1 MNPDRSSKPI
11 PSGRFSPLR
20 YPGGKGKLAAFVAD
34 VVKTNKLSDGL
45 YVEPYAGGAA
55 VAWELLLTGV
65 VRKVAI
71 NDVSWPI
78 YAFWKSVLE
87 RTDDLVA
94 LIRDTPV
101 TVETRARMKDAF
113 MRRSN
118 LGELDTAFATFFLN
132 RTNRSGILTGGM
144 IGGKAQTGAWKLDAR
159 YNKDELI
166 DRILRIARMRRR
178 ISVTQMDAVQFLRAH
193 ASTWGPRTLVYLD
206 PPYFDKGPDLYPNYY
221 KHGDHAGVAVAVR
234 ELRGI
239 PWIVSYDD
247 VRPIHDLYAGSTWLQ
262 YTIGYSARER
272 VRGREAMFSSAGLTL
287 PSAAGSMVELER
299 WESQSERPYHL
310 PREGY
315 ATVCQEEP
323 GLLTARA

>member
-1 MNPDRSSKPI
+1 MSSDRSSKPI

-65 VRKVAI
+65 VRNVAI

-78 YAFWKSVLE
+78 YAFWVSVLN
-87 RTDDLVA
+87 RTDDLIA
-94 LIRDTPV
+94 MIRDTPV
-101 TVETRARMKDAF
+101 NVETRARVKEAF
-113 MRRSN
+113 MKRSD
-118 LGELDTAFATFFLN
+118 LSELDTAFAMFFLN
-132 RTNRSGILTGGM
+132 RTNRSGILNGGM
-144 IGGKAQTGAWKLDAR
+144 IGGKAQTGPWKLDAR
-159 YNKDELI
+159 YNKEELI
-166 DRILRIARMRRR
+166 DRIIRIARMRRR
-178 ISVTQMDAVQFLRAH
+178 ITVTKMDAVAFLRSQAP
-193 ASTWGPRTLVYLD
+193 TWNAKTLVYLD
-206 PPYFDKGPDLYPNYY
+206 PPYFDKGPDLYPNFY
-221 KHGDHAGVAVAVR
+221 KHGDHAGVAAAVR

-262 YTIGYSARER
+262 YTIGYSARDR

-287 PSAAGSMVELER
+287 PAVKGSMIELDR
-299 WESQSERPYHL
+299 WDSHSD
-310 PREGY
+310 EGY
-315 ATVCQEEP
+315 RLPQDAEVV
-323 GLLTARA
+323 GD